1 MHALTVAGAA
11 QVEVVRGAA
20 SFPVS
25 RSTACQE
32 NPHAST
38 KTRAS
43 VGAASRRVKAARPAA
58 ARDGARSAPRLFLC
72 ARATDA
78 PARQAPA
85 SALPAPSAVLS
96 YARVRCPQSHSRRRL
111 NGKQGAARR
120 QPVLSPQR
128 YAAGGSRKRDAQAD
142 SSHCRSRREG
152 VGMTGGQPGY
162 RPTQTASPARRTW
175 HPRGTGAMR
184 NPHRGTKR
192 RRHRGSPFFARSCAR
207 LLARLFARSPL
218 VRPA

>member
-11 QVEVVRGAA
+11 QVEAVRGAA

-43 VGAASRRVKAARPAA
+43 VGAAPRRVKALQPAPTHGGSPIRAAVLFVRPSV
-58 ARDGARSAPRLFLC
+58 GS
-72 ARATDA
+72 

-85 SALPAPSAVLS
+85 SGLPGPPAVLS

-111 NGKQGAARR
+111 NGKQGAACR

-128 YAAGGSRKRDAQAD
+128 YAAGGSRKRDTQAD
-142 SSHCRSRREG
+142 SSHCRLRREG
-152 VGMTGGQPGY
+152 VGPTGGQPGY
-162 RPTQTASPARRTW
+162 RPTRTASPARRTC

-192 RRHRGSPFFARSCAR
+192 SPTRRFARCLPVCSFAR
-207 LLARLFARSPL
+207 LPFVRS
-218 VRPA
+218 A

>member
-20 SFPVS
+20 RFPVS

-43 VGAASRRVKAARPAA
+43 VGAASRRVKAARPAT